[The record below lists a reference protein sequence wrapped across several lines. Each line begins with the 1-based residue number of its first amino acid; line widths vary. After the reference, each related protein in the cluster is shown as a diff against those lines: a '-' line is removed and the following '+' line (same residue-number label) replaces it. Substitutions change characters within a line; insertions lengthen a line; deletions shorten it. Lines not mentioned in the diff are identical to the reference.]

1 METLVAALAG
11 ALPAAGRLFDGPW
24 LVVPGRP
31 VELFVDLDLARR
43 RGISGNLDT
52 MSLEGA
58 FSRLCTAARP
68 DVILVNRLQVVGA
81 LLELLVARPAA
92 DDDALRVV
100 DAYLSGGG
108 RDADAV
114 DRRRVSMAQA
124 AAALFSD
131 WRLTRPERM
140 AGWRAARFDP
150 LIDDRDDSTV
160 DDPRLLRA
168 LHSLWSTLFGPGGTF
183 ERRGRTEGVRYL
195 TLETFLDDHLDEA
208 WQPPPAVH
216 LFGFTELP
224 AGWQRP
230 IDRLAAK
237 TAVTIYAINPCREF
251 WEDLDAVRRPSPN
264 DRPANGPGSKASARR
279 RTSVRQL
286 ELGLVGS
293 TPSTA
298 TPPGGS
304 GAAAGGDREN
314 PFLALWGRASR
325 DSIRR
330 LDALCDSNADARFE
344 AGTGA
349 PTLLSRV
356 QEDILVREPL
366 RSGARRLSLPA
377 DGSLVVLRAP
387 EPRRECEAIAA
398 EIWRLVREDDAAT
411 SGAAGAGPPRP
422 PLRFCDVAVLVAGPD
437 EPYLSL
443 APSVFHEANLLPHT
457 LVDVPLAS
465 VSRVPEAILGLLA
478 LPGGALTR
486 REVLDVLTH
495 PNIKARF
502 PDADATVWLSLCDA
516 LGIARGADR
525 AAFSDT
531 YVERDVFNWDQGL
544 RRLVLGRFAS
554 GPRSGADRPI
564 AMPGPRGP
572 EGYLPAELAPDF
584 RDEADAL
591 GLLARSLLGDV
602 RFAREARLTLA
613 EWIRFVHALLDAYVL
628 PLDADDEAARLRVFA
643 ALDQLA
649 AAHRDDTAVRLT
661 VASALIH
668 EALGTLRGT
677 RGQVFGNGV
686 VVGSLAALRALP
698 FRVIFLVG
706 LSPERFPAAERV
718 APLDPGG
725 GAPTGDASPAQ
736 RDRASFL
743 HTLLAARERLY
754 LSFVDRDPL
763 SGDRRDASAVLLELT
778 ETLRDGFAEPSTWTR
793 QVPARRDEDALA
805 RAAFPIAA
813 AEATARALG
822 RDILAAIPGAARL
835 REPALEKRLA
845 PSVRARLAPWLR
857 TLPDSVRGDRSA
869 GQVPARRTLRLSELR
884 RFLECPLQGGAL
896 VALGLRNVGDD
907 TAAREAVDEPFGA
920 PRSLDWTVLGDLF
933 LSAWRGPEAPTLAAL
948 QDIYDQSTGTQR
960 LARLYPAGPFG
971 AATRRRHLR
980 LLEIWRAGALDAP
993 WPILGPAREIVFGRP
1008 DPGPA
1013 PVELLPALHLPI
1025 EVGDQTV
1032 DVEVRGRSAPLLR
1045 ICDEPGSLVL
1055 GPSAKGD
1062 DDRDAL
1068 RLFLD
1073 HLAFAA
1079 SASPTST
1086 GVVHRALILKPNW
1099 GKTDAAATSTA
1110 ISFSA
1115 LGPARAR
1122 AYLTELVT
1130 DLLTATHDY
1139 LFPCEAI
1146 FLARKRQD
1154 KDGAAAANIRDCII
1168 ETRDDPYYR
1177 QQATSGRGPVPR
1189 AFDYPPPSA
1198 DEAEALAARRFGLFF
1213 ELRQAV
1219 RRSSKGR
1226 S

>member
-1 METLVAALAG
+1 MAALAG
-11 ALPAAGRLFDGPW
+11 ALPPAGRLFDGPW

-31 VELFVDLDLARR
+31 VELYVDLELARR

-58 FSRLCTAARP
+58 FSRLCMAAHP

-81 LLELLVARPAA
+81 LLELLVARPAT
-92 DDDALRVV
+92 DDDALRLV

-108 RDADAV
+108 RDADAL

-124 AAALFSD
+124 AAALFSE

-140 AGWRAARFDP
+140 AGWRAGRLDP
-150 LIDDRDDSTV
+150 LIGDRDDRTV

-168 LHSLWSTLFGPGGTF
+168 LHSLWSTLFGRGGTL
-183 ERRGRTEGVRYL
+183 ERRGTIEGARYL
-195 TLETFLDDHLDEA
+195 TLDAFLDDHLDDA

-230 IDRLAAK
+230 IARLAAR

-251 WEDLDAVRRPSPN
+251 WEDLEAVRRPSPN
-264 DRPANGPGSKASARR
+264 DRPANGPGSKGSARR

-286 ELGLVGS
+286 ELGLGGS
-293 TPSTA
+293 TASTA
-298 TPPGGS
+298 TP
-304 GAAAGGDREN
+304 AAGAGSAAGEDREN

-325 DSIRR
+325 DTIRR
-330 LDALCDSNADARFE
+330 LDALCDSNGDARFE
-344 AGTGA
+344 AGTG
-349 PTLLSRV
+349 PRTLLSRV

-366 RSGARRLSLPA
+366 RSGAHRLSLPA

-387 EPRRECEAIAA
+387 EPRREWEAIAA
-398 EIWRLVREDDAAT
+398 EIWRLVRDDEAAT
-411 SGAAGAGPPRP
+411 PGAAGAAGP

-443 APSVFHEANLLPHT
+443 APSVFHEANELPYT

-465 VSRVPEAILGLLA
+465 MSRVPEAVLGLLA
-478 LPGGALTR
+478 LPGGSLTR

-502 PDADATVWLSLCDA
+502 PDADPTVWLALCDA

-525 AAFSDT
+525 AAFKDT

-554 GPRSGADRPI
+554 GPRSGADRPV
-564 AMPGPRGP
+564 AMPGPSGP

-602 RFAREARLTLA
+602 RFARDARLTLA
-613 EWIRFVHALLDAYVL
+613 EWIRFVHALFDAYIL

-668 EALGTLRGT
+668 EALEALHGT

-706 LSPERFPAAERV
+706 LSPERFPAPERV

-736 RDRASFL
+736 RDRSSFL

-763 SGDRRDASAVLLELT
+763 SGDRRDPSAVLLELT
-778 ETLRDGFAEPSTWTR
+778 ETLRDGFAEPPSFTR
-793 QVPARRDEDALA
+793 EVPARRDEDALA

-845 PSVRARLAPWLR
+845 PAIRARLGPWLR
-857 TLPDSVRGDRSA
+857 TLPDSVRGDRST
-869 GQVPARRTLRLSELR
+869 GQVPERRTLRLSELR

-920 PRSLDWTVLGDLF
+920 PRSLDWIVLGDLF

-948 QDIYDQSTGTQR
+948 QEVYDQSTGTQR
-960 LARLYPAGPFG
+960 MARLYPAGLFG

-1013 PVELLPALHLPI
+1013 PTELLPALHLPI
-1025 EVGDQTV
+1025 EVGDRTV
-1032 DVEVRGRSAPLLR
+1032 DVEVRGRSAPRLSLG
-1045 ICDEPGSLVL
+1045 DEPGSLVL
-1055 GPSAKGD
+1055 GASSKDD
-1062 DDRDAL
+1062 DDREAL

-1086 GVVHRALILKPNW
+1086 GVVHRALILRPNW
-1099 GKTDAAATSTA
+1099 SKADAAATSTG

-1115 LGPARAR
+1115 VSPARAR
-1122 AYLTELVT
+1122 AYLTELVS
-1130 DLLTATHDY
+1130 DLLTASHDY
-1139 LFPCEAI
+1139 LFPCEAV
-1146 FLARKRQD
+1146 FLARKRQE
-1154 KDGAAAANIRDCII
+1154 KDGAAAASIHDCII

-1177 QQATSGRGPVPR
+1177 QQAASCRGPVPR
-1189 AFDYPPPSA
+1189 PFDYPPPSA
-1198 DEAEALAARRFGLFF
+1198 EEVEALAVRRFGLFF
-1213 ELRQAV
+1213 ELRQTL
-1219 RRSSKGR
+1219 RKSSKGR